1 MNRSKLRQRGEPGW
15 FQAAAGAASNMG
27 TRARKRRSAEM
38 WTFAQILNDFYK
50 DKIKTSGKLIGFAV
64 NGLAIAGAMTSLSE
78 RQ

>member
-1 MNRSKLRQRGEPGW
+1 
-15 FQAAAGAASNMG
+15 
-27 TRARKRRSAEM
+27 M